1 MRTIETK
8 IYTIEDHPNV
18 DLCYNWIR
26 ENWHDLNQHSVDEV
40 IESLKALQAIIGGE
54 LDYSISQVPNRGED
68 ITFTNY
74 DRDALC
80 RLSADDLPLTGVC
93 WDYEVI
99 TGLREDNPERVL
111 KSLHEDTEYIYSDEG
126 LKELCETNGYEFTE
140 IGSIF

>member
-8 IYTIEDHPNV
+8 IYTIDEHPNV
-18 DLCYNWIR
+18 DLCYDWIR
-26 ENWHDLNQHSVDEV
+26 DNWHDLNQHSVDEV

-54 LDYSISQVPNRGED
+54 LDYSISQVADRGED

-93 WDYEVI
+93 WDHQVI

-111 KSLHEDTEYIYSDEG
+111 KSLHDDTDYIYSDEG
-126 LKELCETNGYEFTE
+126 LWELCVANGYEFTE
-140 IGSIF
+140 TGSIF